1 MSGPMNEIAKA
12 LASDMPR
19 RKVFKLALGG
29 IAASIGA
36 TVAGA
41 VEPLVARANFSRQT
55 GIDVAP
61 ASGYFSGT
69 ADLSATLFDLSVNA
83 VNPHPINGQPLE
95 FFFFNHEFGSSVTN
109 INGMASISGASLL
122 GLNAG
127 TYSNGVRV
135 NYAGNYFLNYAPSQN
150 FGTLVINPAPTTLSV
165 NQAYGLYGGT
175 TDLSATL
182 MAYINAGYQ
191 PLVNQAIEFFLLN
204 QDVGSSFTNVNGVAG
219 LTDVS
224 LNGIAPGVYV
234 NGVAASYEDGG
245 NYAPAYGTNTLTVLR
260 THNVVPLYNQSAG
273 FRWPYWA
280 VIRLYVT
287 DDEGHN
293 VSSRQLTVTSVE
305 LTREGD
311 SGIPFAYRF
320 TFDSRLTRG
329 GGYQLLI
336 NTRYLKLGTYTLS
349 LQVDDDPTLY
359 SVQFVLY

>member
-1 MSGPMNEIAKA
+1 MSDPMNEIAKA

-29 IAASIGA
+29 VAASIGA

-41 VEPLVARANFSRQT
+41 VKPLVARANFSRQT
-55 GIDVAP
+55 GIAVKP
-61 ASGYFSGT
+61 ASGYFGGT
-69 ADLSATLFDLSVNA
+69 ADLSATLVDLSVNA

-95 FFFFNHEFGSSVTN
+95 FFLFNYDVGSSVTN
-109 INGMASISGASLL
+109 INGMASISGVNLL
-122 GLNAG
+122 GINAG
-127 TYSNGVRV
+127 TYFNSVRV
-135 NYAGNYFLNYAPSQN
+135 NYAGNYYLNYAPSHN
-150 FGTLVINPAPTTLSV
+150 YGTLVINPAPTMLAV
-165 NQAYGLYGGT
+165 NQAYGLYGGA

-182 MAYINAGYQ
+182 TAYINAGYQ
-191 PLVNQAIEFFLLN
+191 PVFNQAIEFFLLN
-204 QDVGSSFTNVNGVAG
+204 QDAGSTFTNVNGVAG
-219 LTDVS
+219 LTNVS
-224 LNGIAPGVYV
+224 LSGIDPGVYM
-234 NGVAASYEDGG
+234 NGVAANYEAGG

-260 THNVVPLYNQSAG
+260 THIVVPLYNQSAG

-280 VIRLYVT
+280 VIRLYVA

-293 VSSRQLTVTSVE
+293 VSSRLLTVTSVE

-311 SGIPFAYRF
+311 PGIPFAYRF

-349 LQVDDDPTLY
+349 LRVDDDPTLY